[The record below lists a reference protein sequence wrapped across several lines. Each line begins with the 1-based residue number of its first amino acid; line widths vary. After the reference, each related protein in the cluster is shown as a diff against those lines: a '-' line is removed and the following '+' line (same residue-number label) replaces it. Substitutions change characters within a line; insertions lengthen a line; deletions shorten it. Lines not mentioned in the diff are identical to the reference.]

1 MAKSKYNGDSPFPSP
16 FSARP
21 GMSGSPKSSAVKP
34 IAFPALSAIEA
45 PSVTASYI
53 RNGSAAMYIG
63 ESIDYARRLR
73 DHGAVHATRPQGG
86 ATSITTSID

>member
-1 MAKSKYNGDSPFPSP
+1 MAECQYNGDSPFPP
-16 FSARP
+16 LFSLRP
-21 GMSGSPKSSAVKP
+21 GMPGSPESSAVKP

-45 PSVTASYI
+45 PSVIASYI
-53 RNGSAAMYIG
+53 LNGSAAMYIG